1 MKETFSLELEL
12 PEFMRLVDAQAREQ
26 IIEEVRKKIHDEVS
40 ELFEKNAKKIIAQKL
55 DLISGEGPTEKVR
68 EVPDITEKVREVP
81 DITEKVAE
89 MKTSLAEEILS
100 LSEKEALEKLKLSLA
115 RGEIDGDTYDELKAL
130 VEPITVSAKRKSVT
144 CPNCGKE
151 LEPTV
156 NFCRFCGA
164 KLT

>member
-1 MKETFSLELEL
+1 MELEL

-55 DLISGEGPTEKVR
+55 DLISGEGP
-68 EVPDITEKVREVP
+68 TEKVREVP

>member
-1 MKETFSLELEL
+1 MEIEL
-12 PEFMRLVDAQAREQ
+12 PEFMSLVDAQAREQ
-26 IIEEVRKKIHDEVS
+26 IIKEVREKIHDKVS
-40 ELFEKNAKKIIAQKL
+40 ELFEKNAKRIIAQKL
-55 DLISGEGPTEKVR
+55 DLIFEEGFTEKFA
-68 EVPDITEKVREVP
+68 EPDITEKFAEP
-81 DITEKVAE
+81 DITEKFAE
-89 MKTSLAEEILS
+89 VKTSLAEEILS
-100 LSEKEALEKLKLSLA
+100 LSEKEALEKLKFSLA

-130 VEPITVSAKRKSVT
+130 VEPITVSAKPKSIT